1 VPQDIGMGKG
11 FLEKTPK
18 AQETKTKLDK
28 WGFTQLTVF
37 CIMRPY
43 LKKQIIIIIIIKLIV
58 MGNRSK
64 YTFLKRRYTD
74 GQ

>member
-1 VPQDIGMGKG
+1 MPQDIGMGKG

-43 LKKQIIIIIIIKLIV
+43 LKKQIIIIIIKLIV